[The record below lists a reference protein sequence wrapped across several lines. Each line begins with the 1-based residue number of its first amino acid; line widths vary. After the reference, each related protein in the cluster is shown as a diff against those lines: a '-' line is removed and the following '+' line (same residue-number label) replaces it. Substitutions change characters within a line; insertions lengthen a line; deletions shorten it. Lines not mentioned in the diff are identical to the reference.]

1 MKMASTVGIIFS
13 SMNEENVPEI
23 TKVRYMGSVPRGG

>member
-1 MKMASTVGIIFS
+1 MASTVGIIFS

-23 TKVRYMGSVPRGG
+23 TKVRSNGICRP